1 MADTTGKP
9 ATDRVVVRFLDDDG
23 TFPNNAVLPLV
34 IYRDA
39 LTLPPDDP
47 ASGFEEAFQEH
58 GWRGG
63 GWRNGIFHYHHYHSN
78 THEVLGVYSGEARVQ
93 LGGDNGL
100 VTTVGVGDVIMIP
113 AGVCHKNLGESPDFT
128 VVGAYP
134 DGYSPDLCR
143 GATGERPRVDRAI
156 RQVGLPAAD
165 PVYGVAGPLLRHWA
179 G

>member
-1 MADTTGKP
+1 MADP
-9 ATDRVVVRFLDDDG
+9 DQVVQFLEDDG
-23 TFPNNAVLPLV
+23 TFPNNAALPLV
-34 IYRDA
+34 IYRQA
-39 LTLPPDDP
+39 LTLPATDP
-47 ASGFEEAFQEH
+47 ASGFEATFREH
-58 GWRGG
+58 GWGGG

-100 VTTVGVGDVIMIP
+100 VTTVEVGDVIVIP
-113 AGVCHKNLGESPDFT
+113 AGVCHKNLGESPDFA

-143 GATGERPRVDRAI
+143 GAIGERPRADRAI
-156 RQVGLPAAD
+156 KQVGLPAAD